1 MSLKGLDV
9 KRLFLIGGIE
19 GIIGGILGVIAFVWD
34 YYSMLFYTQ
43 IEDIAFTIL
52 SLVVITTGALIL
64 WSKKI
69 VTVDMAS
76 SKYAGTYWS

>member
-1 MSLKGLDV
+1 MSLKSLDV

-34 YYSMLFYTQ
+34 YYSPLFYTQ

-52 SLVVITTGALIL
+52 SLVVITTGAFIL
-64 WSKKI
+64 WSKKS
-69 VTVDMAS
+69 VTVDMT
-76 SKYAGTYWS
+76 SKYAGSIWN